1 MKVALLAICSFFSSP
16 DYWLSSYRKN
26 LVCKLESTVETV
38 SNENNIDPDL
48 LAALIYVE
56 SGWNKK
62 IVSKANACG
71 LTQVIP
77 KYTKKSI
84 SGKRYTCE
92 QLKIPKNSINAGAKI
107 LRWWVNYYSNQTK
120 TDDGNSL
127 EKKYTGEEALKR
139 ALCSYNAGFRCD
151 RKVPIR
157 AGIRYAEKVQSLKNK
172 IKLHRSER

>member
-1 MKVALLAICSFFSSP
+1 MKIALFAICSFFSSP
-16 DYWLSSYRKN
+16 DYWLSSYRKE
-26 LVCKLESTVETV
+26 LVCKLEPTVE
-38 SNENNIDPDL
+38 SAGKANSIDPDL

-62 IVSKANACG
+62 AVSNANACG

-84 SGKRYTCE
+84 SGRRYTCE

-107 LRWWVNYYSNQTK
+107 LQWWISYYSGLTVVNDK
-120 TDDGNSL
+120 REL
-127 EKKYTGEEALKR
+127 VKKYTKEQAVER

-151 RKVPIR
+151 RRVPIR
-157 AGIRYAEKVQSLKNK
+157 AGVNYAKKVQRLKNK
-172 IKLHRSER
+172 IKLHRSKQ